1 MELTIECTLR
11 RLTSSLDLSSFNCG
25 RTDLNEFL
33 QQDALNY
40 DQQLL
45 GRTYV
50 FTPDSNPEQI
60 VCFFTVSNDGLKV
73 DHRSNNTR
81 RRVNKS
87 IPHVKQMRNYPAVL
101 IGRLGVNENYRRKG
115 VGSQLMDFIKAWFSS
130 DENKTGCR
138 FLLVDAYNE
147 KDVLDYYTKNEFQ
160 FLLREEDEE
169 KKDDEDK
176 PKTRFM
182 FYDLIQMMG

>member
-1 MELTIECTLR
+1 
-11 RLTSSLDLSSFNCG
+11 
-25 RTDLNEFL
+25 
-33 QQDALNY
+33 
-40 DQQLL
+40 
-45 GRTYV
+45 
-50 FTPDSNPEQI
+50 
-60 VCFFTVSNDGLKV
+60 
-73 DHRSNNTR
+73 
-81 RRVNKS
+81 
-87 IPHVKQMRNYPAVL
+87 MRNYPAVL

-130 DENKTGCR
+130 EENKTGCR